1 MTTST
6 NDVAKPRRPRKA
18 AAATAGG
25 VETLAAAGEV
35 IADKTNTEKLLPGAL
50 NLDALER
57 EGRPEPFAFIHNNR
71 QYILADPQ
79 DQDWQQLLVVVSN
92 PLLFLRLVL
101 EEKDRDS
108 FFEDSM
114 PAWKLN
120 ALTKAYRQHYGL
132 PELGEANGL
141 SV

>member
-1 MTTST
+1 MTTSDDART
-6 NDVAKPRRPRKA
+6 LTETRATRRPRKTA
-18 AAATAGG
+18 AAPPRKSTRPPAS
-25 VETLAAAGEV
+25 ETDQ
-35 IADKTNTEKLLPGAL
+35 DKPLPGAL
-50 NLDALER
+50 DLDALER

-79 DQDWQQLLVVVSN
+79 DQDWQQLLVVMSN

-101 EEKDRDS
+101 REEDRDA
-108 FFEDSM
+108 FFENSM

-120 ALTKAYRQHYGL
+120 ALTTAYREHYGL
-132 PELGEANGL
+132 PSLGEASGL